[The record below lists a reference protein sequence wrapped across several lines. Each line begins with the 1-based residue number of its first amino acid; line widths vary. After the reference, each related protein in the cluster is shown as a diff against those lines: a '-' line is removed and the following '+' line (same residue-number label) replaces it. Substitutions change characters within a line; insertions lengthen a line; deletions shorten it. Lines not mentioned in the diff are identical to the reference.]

1 MLRRAGTELQVE
13 GRLLVKAQDGG
24 LLMVA
29 RDGMLWAIPPNEL
42 VKHTTDKLPFK
53 PLSREELWAKLKK
66 KLPAGFDVHQTAHYL
81 ICHNTSQA
89 YAKWSG
95 SLFERLYMAFTNY
108 WSRKGFELHDPEFPL
123 VAVVFADARSY
134 SAFAGSE
141 LGESAASIIGYY
153 SLESNRMTMY
163 DLTGIESFA
172 KFQNQR
178 NTTAQINRIL
188 SRPAAQF
195 TVATVVHEA
204 THQIAFNCGLH
215 ARYSDCPRWF
225 SEGIA
230 VYFETPDLKSS
241 KGWRNIGGVN
251 RLRLIQF
258 HRYMRGRPGDSLVT
272 LISDGKRFNDSKQS
286 IDAYAESWALT
297 YYLIQKRS
305 KQYIEYLK
313 MLSEKQ
319 PLVWDTPEERVK
331 QFEAVFG
338 EIKQLDAE
346 FLRYISRLR

>member
-1 MLRRAGTELQVE
+1 MLRRAGSEIQVE

-24 LLMVA
+24 LLMMA
-29 RDGMLWAIPPNEL
+29 RDGVLWAIPPSEL
-42 VKHTTDKLPFK
+42 VEHKTDNLPFK

-66 KLPAGFDVHQTAHYL
+66 KLPAGFDVYQTSHYL
-81 ICHNTSQA
+81 ICHNTSRA
-89 YAKWSG
+89 YAQWSG

-108 WSRKGFELHDPEFPL
+108 WSRKGFKLHDPEFPL

-134 SAFAGSE
+134 SKFAQSE
-141 LGESAASIIGYY
+141 LGGSAASIIGYY

-172 KFQNQR
+172 KLQNQR

-188 SRPAAQF
+188 SRPAAQY
-195 TVATVVHEA
+195 TVATIVHEA

-251 RLRLIQF
+251 RPRLIRF
-258 HRYMRGRPGDSLVT
+258 HRYMRSRPADSLRT
-272 LISDGKRFNDSKQS
+272 LIGDGKRFGDSKQS
-286 IDAYAESWALT
+286 IDAYAEAWAIT

-305 KQYIEYLK
+305 KQYVEYLK
-313 MLSEKQ
+313 VLSEKK
-319 PLVWDTPEERVK
+319 PLVWDTPEQRVK
-331 QFEAVFG
+331 QFEAAFG
-338 EIKQLDAE
+338 DIKKLDAD